1 MGATHRF
8 HIEDHALTAVAF
20 NAEAQGV
27 PIILLHGITASVY
40 FWSPDLIAPF
50 LVYGPCYAL
59 SLPGHYPA
67 SFPRAYQAAA
77 LTGESIARVLTT
89 AIRELVGDR
98 SVMLVGHSTGGFAA
112 LTIAAHTPQIAHSVL
127 SISGFA
133 HGRWTGELGKY
144 QDWVRDGRL
153 GQLKFKLLHTAA
165 KANYKLYRTATEI
178 YVHDLQKVFAYPNFD
193 QTLQDINFPAYRKLD
208 LQAMVTYF
216 RRMPD
221 IDITP
226 LLSRIPTPTLA
237 LTGDCDPV
245 VPPEQAR
252 VIAGAVPNGEHV
264 VLEGNIG
271 HFPFYES
278 PAAYRDTIKG
288 WLNRL

>member
-1 MGATHRF
+1 LSTIHEF
-8 HIEDHALTAVAF
+8 HIEDHTLSAVSF
-20 NAEAQGV
+20 NPKAQGV
-27 PIILLHGITASVY
+27 PVILLHGITASIY

-50 LVYGPCYAL
+50 MEQGPCYAL

-67 SFPRAYQAAA
+67 IFPRPYRAAA
-77 LTGESIARVLTT
+77 LTAESIARVLTT

-98 SVMLVGHSTGGFAA
+98 PVMLVGHSTGGFAA

-133 HGRWTGELGKY
+133 HGRWKGELGKY
-144 QDWVRDGRL
+144 QDWVRDGSL
-153 GQLKFKLLHTAA
+153 GRLKFKLFYTAA

-178 YVHDLQKVFAYPNFD
+178 YVHDVQKVLAYPNMEHVLR
-193 QTLQDINFPAYRKLD
+193 TVNFPAYRKLD
-208 LQAMVTYF
+208 LQAMVVYF
-216 RRMPD
+216 SRMPD

-226 LLSRIPTPTLA
+226 LLSRVPMPTLA
-237 LTGDCDPV
+237 LTGDRDPI

-252 VIAGAVPNGEHV
+252 VIADTVPNGAYII
-264 VLEGNIG
+264 LEGNIG

-278 PAAYRDTIKG
+278 PKAYQDAIQG
-288 WLNRL
+288 WLNQL